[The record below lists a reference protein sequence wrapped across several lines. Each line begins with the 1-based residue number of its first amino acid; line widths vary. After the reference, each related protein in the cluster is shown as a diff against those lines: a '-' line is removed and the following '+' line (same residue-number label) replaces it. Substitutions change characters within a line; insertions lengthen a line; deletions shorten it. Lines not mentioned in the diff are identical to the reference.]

1 MQASTSAFRVIP
13 SAHRLR
19 CIGLGWL
26 LLFGVHSASGE
37 DATNLTGDWDGL
49 RARLVDRGIMLT
61 LIYTSEV
68 ADNPRGGDAEKAA
81 YADEWAFGATF
92 DLQKL
97 LGLSAAK
104 VHITISDRNGRD
116 LDETADLHTLMAVQE
131 IYGRGQTWRLS
142 EFWYQEGWF
151 DDRLVW
157 KVGRLPVGENFGS
170 FSCNFQNLTFCG
182 SQPGSVRG
190 DYWYNYPV
198 SQWATRVDIA
208 LNERIK
214 LRFGVYQLNPTY
226 IEDSWAT
233 HNGLVPDF
241 PSGTTGAL
249 IPVELDLTPSAWSL
263 PGDYRVGVW
272 YDTSRI
278 NDVYFDINHQPLVL
292 TGAPALRRHG
302 SEGAY
307 VTLVQQVSGVAHA
320 QGAQVFVN
328 ITQADER
335 TSPALDRQVAIGVQY
350 KGIFTPRPSDVIG
363 LAWGTSHVN
372 SRVAANERLMDE
384 YTGSSVPVQTSEYDA
399 ELFYGWTPFPFLTL
413 RPNLQFVVHP
423 GGSQFYENELVVGLK
438 TTLKF

>member
-1 MQASTSAFRVIP
+1 MGLAF
-13 SAHRLR
+13 
-19 CIGLGWL
+19 L
-26 LLFGVHSASGE
+26 LLLGARSACAA
-37 DATNLTGDWDGL
+37 DTANLTGDWGGL
-49 RARLVDRGIMLT
+49 RSRLNDQGIALS
-61 LIYTSEV
+61 LIYTSEA

-97 LGLSAAK
+97 AGLTAAK

-142 EFWYQEGWF
+142 EFWYQQGWF
-151 DDRLVW
+151 DDRWVW

-208 LNERIK
+208 LNRLLK
-214 LRFGVYQLNPTY
+214 LNVGIYQVNPTY
-226 IEDSWAT
+226 ISNSWAA
-233 HNGLVPDF
+233 HNGVLPDF

-249 IPVELDLTPSAWSL
+249 IPVEADLTPSAWVL
-263 PGDYRVGVW
+263 PGDYKLGVW
-272 YDTSRI
+272 YETSTLS
-278 NDVYFDINHQPLVL
+278 DVYFDINNQPLVL
-292 TGAPALRRHG
+292 TGAPALPRHG

-307 VTLVQQVSGVAHA
+307 LSFVQQVSGVPHA
-320 QGAQVFVN
+320 QGAQVFLNV
-328 ITQADER
+328 TQADER
-335 TSPALDRQVAIGVQY
+335 TSPALDRQVALGVQY
-350 KGIFTPRPSDVIG
+350 KGIVAARKNDTLG

-372 SRVAANERLMDE
+372 SRVAADERLMDD
-384 YTGSSVPVQTSEYDA
+384 YTASRVPVQTSEYDA
-399 ELFYGWTPFPFLTL
+399 ELFYGWTPFPFVTL
-413 RPNLQFVVHP
+413 RPNLQYVVHP
-423 GGSQFYENELVVGLK
+423 GGSQAYDNELVVGLK

>member
-1 MQASTSAFRVIP
+1 LAF
-13 SAHRLR
+13 
-19 CIGLGWL
+19 L
-26 LLFGVHSASGE
+26 LLVGVQSASAE
-37 DATNLTGDWDGL
+37 DTTYLTGDWSGL
-49 RARLVDRGIMLT
+49 RSRLTDQGITLT
-61 LIYTSEV
+61 LIYTSEA

-97 LGLSAAK
+97 AGLTAGK
-104 VHITISDRNGRD
+104 VHITITDRNGRD

-142 EFWYQEGWF
+142 EFWYQQGWF
-151 DDRLVW
+151 DDRVVW
-157 KVGRLPVGENFGS
+157 KLGRLPVGENFGS

-208 LNERIK
+208 INEQMK
-214 LRFGVYQLNPTY
+214 LRVGVYQVNPTY
-226 IEDSWAT
+226 IEDSWAA
-233 HNGLVPDF
+233 HNGVLPDF

-249 IPVELDLTPSAWSL
+249 IPVEVDVTPSALVL
-263 PGDYRVGVW
+263 PGDYKVGLW
-272 YDTSRI
+272 YDSSTI

-302 SEGAY
+302 SEGVY
-307 VTLVQQVSGVAHA
+307 LSFVQQVSGVPHA
-320 QGAQVFVN
+320 QGAQVFAN
-328 ITQADER
+328 ITQADEL
-335 TSPALDRQVAIGVQY
+335 TSPALDRQVAVGVQY
-350 KGIFTPRPSDVIG
+350 KGLFATRPNDVIG

-372 SRVAANERLMDE
+372 SRVATNERLIDE
-384 YTGSSVPVQTSEYDA
+384 YTAGRVPDQSSEYDA
-399 ELFYGWTPFPFLTL
+399 ELFYGWTPFPYLTL
-413 RPNLQFVVHP
+413 RPNLQCVFHP
-423 GGSQFYENELVVGLK
+423 GGSQVYENELVVGLK